1 MNGYYDNTYEFIIEN
16 DYIEINDTYRDN
28 EDVYLQSDFDFEFE
42 AEYNYE
48 IEIEDTYRG

>member
-1 MNGYYDNTYEFIIEN
+1 MNSYNNTYEFIIEN

-28 EDVYLQSDFDFEFE
+28 EDMYLQQDDFEFE